1 MSVNILAI
9 SGQPP
14 IATTN
19 PLYEKGVSRGMITW
33 PLTADFVDHLVQ
45 IVQPTRFRSE

>member
-1 MSVNILAI
+1 M
-9 SGQPP
+9 
-14 IATTN
+14 IA
-19 PLYEKGVSRGMITW
+19 W